1 MTGFGR
7 AKQTFGDFEI
17 GFEVK
22 SVNNRFSDVS
32 VRLPRIYSYMEDGVK
47 KLVGSRLSRGKTDVF
62 VSIERIS
69 GTSSQ
74 IVSDTALIESYLD
87 AFKNISETFSL
98 KNDVT
103 VSTVSRLPDV
113 FSKRL
118 TEEDEDAMWEN
129 VKTVAVQALDAFDAM
144 RSAEGEALYRDLSA
158 RITLIEKMADH
169 IASVSPSYLDEYRAR
184 LEAKVRELL
193 GDSSLKP
200 DDSRILTEVALMA
213 DKLDTQEELTRLAS
227 HISQFRNIIKSDQPA
242 GRKLDFLV
250 QEINRE
256 INTTGSKC
264 QMLEISKTVIDAKAE
279 LEKIRE
285 QIQNVE

>member
-7 AKQTFGDFEI
+7 ARQTFGDFEI
-17 GFEVK
+17 GFELK
-22 SVNNRFSDVS
+22 SVNNRFLDVS
-32 VRLPRIYSYMEDGVK
+32 VRLPRIYSYMEDSVK
-47 KLVGSRLSRGKTDVF
+47 KLVGSRLSRGKADVF
-62 VSIERIS
+62 ISVERIS
-69 GTSSQ
+69 GSSSQ
-74 IVSDTALIESYLD
+74 IVGDNGLIASYLE
-87 AFKNISETFSL
+87 AFKSIGETFGL

-103 VSTVSRLPDV
+103 VSTVARLPDV

-129 VKTVAVQALDAFDAM
+129 VKTVGEQALDAFDAM
-144 RSAEGEALYRDLSA
+144 RRAEGEALYRDLRA
-158 RITLIEKMADH
+158 RIALIGDMARH
-169 IASVSPSYLDEYRAR
+169 VAEISPSYLDEYRAR

-193 GDSSLKP
+193 ADASMKP
-200 DDSRILTEVALMA
+200 DDQRILTEVALMA

-227 HISQFRNIIKSDQPA
+227 HISQFESIIGGDQPA

-264 QMLEISKTVIDAKAE
+264 QMLEISKTVIEAKAE

-285 QIQNVE
+285 QIQNIE